1 MSKKSKE
8 FLSDKTVTE
17 HSDSDKLSK
26 IKKTKDDKDKK
37 NTSLRLDKETL
48 KALKI
53 RAIEENTSIQKLLES
68 LIESY
73 LKQGKPHH

>member
-1 MSKKSKE
+1 MSKKSKAV
-8 FLSDKTVTE
+8 LSDKAVADNAVPASLTKT
-17 HSDSDKLSK
+17 
-26 IKKTKDDKDKK
+26 KKTKDKK
-37 NTSLRLDKETL
+37 NTSLRLEKETL

-68 LIESY
+68 LVESY

>member
-1 MSKKSKE
+1 MSKKNKNTASE
-8 FLSDKTVTE
+8 KTRLEALETE
-17 HSDSDKLSK
+17 KYA
-26 IKKTKDDKDKK
+26 KTKKAKEKK

-68 LIESY
+68 LVESY

>member
-1 MSKKSKE
+1 MSKKSKAV
-8 FLSDKTVTE
+8 LSDKAVADNAVSARLTKT
-17 HSDSDKLSK
+17 
-26 IKKTKDDKDKK
+26 KKTKDKK
-37 NTSLRLDKETL
+37 NTSLRLEKETL

-68 LIESY
+68 LVESY